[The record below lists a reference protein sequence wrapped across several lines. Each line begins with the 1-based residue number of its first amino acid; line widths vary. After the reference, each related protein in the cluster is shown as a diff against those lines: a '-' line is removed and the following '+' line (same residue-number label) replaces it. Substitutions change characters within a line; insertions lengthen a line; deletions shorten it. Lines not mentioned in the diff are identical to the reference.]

1 MTTDEIRASF
11 ERFMSRVTAILT
23 ADELAVY
30 QAYQQRLEA
39 SVARQDSNPVAIL
52 PAEQAVLDTIAAD
65 TEATA
70 LRKAY
75 SVLIGLEKLPQ

>member
-1 MTTDEIRASF
+1 MTTDEIRDSF

>member
-1 MTTDEIRASF
+1 MTTDEIRAAF
-11 ERFMSRVTAILT
+11 ERFMARVTAILT
-23 ADELAVY
+23 PDQLAVY
-30 QAYQQRLEA
+30 QAYWRRVEA
-39 SVARQDSNPVAIL
+39 SVVRHDPDPIAIL
-52 PAEQAVLDTIAAD
+52 PAEQTVLDLIAAD

>member
-1 MTTDEIRASF
+1 MTTNEIRASF

-23 ADELAVY
+23 TDELAVY

-52 PAEQAVLDTIAAD
+52 PAEQAVLDRIAAD

>member
-1 MTTDEIRASF
+1 LTVDEIQAAF
-11 ERFMSRVTAILT
+11 QRFMARLDVILT
-23 ADELAVY
+23 PDELALY
-30 QAYQQRLEA
+30 QAYRQRLEA
-39 SVARQDSNPVAIL
+39 AVSQHDPDSIAIQ
-52 PAEQAVLDTIAAD
+52 PSEQAVLDTIAAD